1 MNDTPSRLPLNR
13 TTILLLVLALAVIW
27 FVPLGW
33 RHLLPSDEG
42 RYAEMAR
49 EMFTTG
55 DWITPRYNGYKYFEK
70 PPLQT
75 WANALTFAW
84 FGIGEWQARLYTA
97 LTGFAGVLLVGF
109 TGTRVFNAATGLF
122 AAIVLATSPYW
133 NLMGHFNTLDMGLSF
148 WMELTLC
155 ALLLAQR
162 PNLPTGCVRGWMW
175 VCWGSMALAVL
186 SKGLIG
192 VILPGAVLVLYTLIA
207 RDWAVW
213 KRLHLIGGLIVF
225 FAIVTPWFV
234 LVQQRNPEFLN
245 FFFIVQQFK
254 RYLTPEQNRPGPF
267 YYFVPVLIVG
277 FLPWLS
283 VTLQSVRHARRLPRQ
298 PNGFAPV
305 TLMLTWTVFIFLFFS
320 ASHSKLLSY
329 TLPIAPPI
337 ALLIGMYLPLVT
349 RDQLRRH
356 LAGYALFLVVAAFA
370 ASFMARFGSA
380 RNPAELYAEYRTWVL
395 AALAVAFAVTLAA
408 LWLNRR
414 GRAGSLAA
422 VATFGAAWLLLGTI
436 AGTGHDVFGRLS
448 SGAPLAPAIKAQ
460 IAKLP
465 ADTPFYSVGVLD
477 HTLPFYVDHTMIM
490 VEHPDELAFGV
501 SVEPHKWIP
510 SVDAWI
516 ERWKADR
523 YALALIPPPTYDR
536 LLKEGLPMQVI
547 ARDSRRVVVEKPLS
561 GPDAPAAGAPATP
574 ASAPAPVENAQQ

>member
-1 MNDTPSRLPLNR
+1 MNDMPSRLPLNR
-13 TTILLLVLALAVIW
+13 TTILLLVLALALVW

-49 EMFTTG
+49 EMFLTG

-97 LTGFAGVLLVGF
+97 LTGFAGVLLLGF
-109 TGTRVFNAATGLF
+109 TGARVFNAATGVF

-162 PNLPTGCVRGWMW
+162 PNLPTGQVRLWMW
-175 VCWGSMALAVL
+175 ICWASMALAVL
-186 SKGLIG
+186 SKGLVG
-192 VILPGAVLVLYTLIA
+192 LILPGAVLVLYTLVA
-207 RDWAVW
+207 RDWALW
-213 KRLHLIGGLIVF
+213 KRLHLIGGLILF
-225 FAIVTPWFV
+225 FAIATPWFV

-254 RYLTPEQNRPGPF
+254 RYLTPEQNRPGAF
-267 YYFVPVLIVG
+267 YYFVPVILVG

-283 VTLQSVRHARRLPRQ
+283 ISVQSIRHALRLPRQ
-298 PNGFAPV
+298 PNGFSPV
-305 TLMLTWTVFIFLFFS
+305 AMLLVWAAFIFLFFS

-329 TLPIAPPI
+329 TLPIAPAL
-337 ALLIGMYLPLVT
+337 ALLIGMYLPLVSPAM
-349 RDQLRRH
+349 LRRH
-356 LAGYALFLVVAAFA
+356 LTGYAVFLVIAAVGA
-370 ASFMARFGSA
+370 LFMSHLGDD
-380 RNPAELYAEYRTWVL
+380 RNPTELYIAYRVWVL
-395 AALAVAFAVTLAA
+395 AALGVAFALTLAA
-408 LWLNRR
+408 LWLNRHS
-414 GRAGSLAA
+414 RAGILGAT
-422 VATFGAAWLLLGTI
+422 ATFGAAWLLMGTI

-448 SGAPLAPAIKAQ
+448 SGAPLAPAIKAA
-460 IAKLP
+460 IARLP
-465 ADTPFYSVGVLD
+465 PDTPFYSVGVLD

-501 SVEPHKWIP
+501 SVEPQKWVP
-510 SVDAWI
+510 TLDEWI
-516 ERWKADR
+516 KRWDADR
-523 YALALIPPPTYDR
+523 YALALIPPDR
-536 LLKEGLPMQVI
+536 YKKLLAEHVPMQVI
-547 ARDSRRVVVEKPLS
+547 ARDPRRVIVEKPLA
-561 GPDAPAAGAPATP
+561 GDAGNAGAAAPGAASPAIANP
-574 ASAPAPVENAQQ
+574 QQ